1 MPISFRKDTIILD
14 LDHILLHAVDISDIP
29 RDMRDY
35 ASFRLPGSSRS
46 PGSLVFLRPHLF
58 TFLEYCFGKYKKV
71 ILWSMG
77 SRSYVESVLEELAKS
92 GVFFHE
98 VWTRDEFPL
107 SKDVSAISVNRNRT
121 LFLDD
126 ITDRIQNLHSENII
140 EASPYYYSAL
150 STDSYLLELIV
161 NL

>member
-14 LDHILLHAVDISDIP
+14 LDHTLLHAVDPCDLP
-29 RDMRDY
+29 RDMKDY
-35 ASFRLPGSSRS
+35 ASFRIPGSF
-46 PGSLVFLRPHLF
+46 VFLRPHLF
-58 TFLEYCFGKYKKV
+58 AFLEYCFGKYKKV

-77 SRSYVESVLEELAKS
+77 SRSYVESVLTELAKMEI
-92 GVFFHE
+92 FFHE

-107 SKDVSAISVNRNRT
+107 GKDVSAISVNRNRT

-140 EASPYYYSAL
+140 EARPYYYSDMC
-150 STDSYLLELIV
+150 TDNYLLELMV
-161 NL
+161 